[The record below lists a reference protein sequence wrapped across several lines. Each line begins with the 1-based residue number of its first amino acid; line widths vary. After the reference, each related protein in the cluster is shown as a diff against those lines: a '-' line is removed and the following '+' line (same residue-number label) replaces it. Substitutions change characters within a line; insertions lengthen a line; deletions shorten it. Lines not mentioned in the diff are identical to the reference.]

1 MVFHHFIVW
10 FRESII
16 RRFFIVFIGIV
27 VSVTFVVIP
36 AITLS
41 SGMAS
46 SGGAINVSGSMRMQ
60 SYKLAMAVLNPYSEP
75 QVRRSNTLTA
85 LNDFSLKLDDQSLH
99 EAMSSDPK
107 DAIRRR
113 YDLLYLRFHE
123 EIEPLAVASLESEEA
138 RRHFVADIPSFVE
151 DVNVY
156 VKVLEESLNSRL
168 QLLKSIL
175 IVLLVGAIILT
186 YGMLVVMRRR
196 IFNPLL
202 EIGEVASAVRQGN
215 LAIRARIEEHDEIG
229 RLAEGFNY
237 MLDELSRL
245 YGNLEAEVARK
256 TLDLNRRNQ
265 GLELIG
271 RIAETVTFDAGKKV
285 TTLGPILDDMA
296 KLLDANACALTAGGK
311 DNHYVLAHSK
321 DWDESC
327 DLGAVRTA
335 IGKADQQ
342 SGELLATFLTS
353 HTEAWQLD
361 LLKAFAQ
368 TLGRAMDRATR
379 QIDDR
384 RLAVLEER
392 STIARELHDSIA
404 QSLSF
409 ARIQLHR
416 LKLFIERG
424 ADHETVLKTVS
435 ELNEGLA
442 GAYSQLREVLTAF
455 RLQIG
460 GTGLAGAL
468 EESIDE
474 FRNRTGL
481 PVAFSSELL
490 DFELSSNEQVHLVSI
505 VREGLSNIEK
515 HARAKHVSVH
525 FARQSN
531 GDMLLTI
538 EDDGVGIPDDP
549 HKVNHYGLTIMGER
563 AEALGGTITLAR
575 RKDTSGTRLT
585 LRIPEKEKR

>member
-1 MVFHHFIVW
+1 
-10 FRESII
+10 
-16 RRFFIVFIGIV
+16 
-27 VSVTFVVIP
+27 
-36 AITLS
+36 
-41 SGMAS
+41 
-46 SGGAINVSGSMRMQ
+46 
-60 SYKLAMAVLNPYSEP
+60 
-75 QVRRSNTLTA
+75 
-85 LNDFSLKLDDQSLH
+85 
-99 EAMSSDPK
+99 
-107 DAIRRR
+107 
-113 YDLLYLRFHE
+113 
-123 EIEPLAVASLESEEA
+123 
-138 RRHFVADIPSFVE
+138 
-151 DVNVY
+151 
-156 VKVLEESLNSRL
+156 
-168 QLLKSIL
+168 
-175 IVLLVGAIILT
+175 
-186 YGMLVVMRRR
+186 
-196 IFNPLL
+196 
-202 EIGEVASAVRQGN
+202 
-215 LAIRARIEEHDEIG
+215 
-229 RLAEGFNY
+229 
-237 MLDELSRL
+237 
-245 YGNLEAEVARK
+245 
-256 TLDLNRRNQ
+256 
-265 GLELIG
+265 
-271 RIAETVTFDAGKKV
+271 
-285 TTLGPILDDMA
+285 
-296 KLLDANACALTAGGK
+296 
-311 DNHYVLAHSK
+311 
-321 DWDESC
+321 
-327 DLGAVRTA
+327 
-335 IGKADQQ
+335 
-342 SGELLATFLTS
+342 
-353 HTEAWQLD
+353 
-361 LLKAFAQ
+361 
-368 TLGRAMDRATR
+368 MDRATR

>member
-215 LAIRARIEEHDEIG
+215 LAIRARIEERDEIG

-342 SGELLATFLTS
+342 SGELLATFPTS